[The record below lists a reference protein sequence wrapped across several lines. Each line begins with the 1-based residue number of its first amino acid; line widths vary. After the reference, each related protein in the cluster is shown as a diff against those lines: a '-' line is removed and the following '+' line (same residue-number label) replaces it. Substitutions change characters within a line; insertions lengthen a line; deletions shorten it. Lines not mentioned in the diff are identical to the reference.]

1 MIPVPAHLR
10 RILPEPGSAG
20 SIDRLIWL
28 ISILGGLGY
37 LLLPL
42 LPVEVPA
49 PVRILIKASGVGML
63 ALLVFRQPPVI
74 GGRPWGRSW
83 LGTALALSTLGDIFL
98 AGRGTNSFIYG
109 LSSFL
114 LAHLTY
120 LCLFV
125 QRWRRPLR
133 PPIIRLSS
141 TAAFLTFSLFFSQW
155 LAPGLGELAVPV
167 MIYVSAITL
176 MVVASLWANFSN
188 RWVVIGAILFMVS
201 DSILAADKFRHEAP
215 LSSYLIW
222 ATYYLGQYGIAM
234 GCLIDTATTEKQQ

>member
-10 RILPEPGSAG
+10 RILPEPGSAS

-28 ISILGGLGY
+28 TSILGGLAY

-42 LPVEVPA
+42 LPMEIPA
-49 PVRILIKASGVGML
+49 LARIVVKALGVGML
-63 ALLVFRQPPVI
+63 TLLVFRQPTATR
-74 GGRPWGRSW
+74 GRRW
-83 LGTALALSTLGDIFL
+83 LGMALALSTLGDIFL
-98 AGRGTNSFIYG
+98 AGRGADSFIYG
-109 LSSFL
+109 LGAFL

-120 LCLFV
+120 LGLFV

-176 MVVASLWANFSN
+176 MVVASLWANFN
-188 RWVVIGAILFMVS
+188 TRWVVIGAILFMVS
-201 DSILAADKFRHEAP
+201 DSILAADKFQHEVP
-215 LSSYLIW
+215 MSSYLIW
-222 ATYYLGQYGIAM
+222 ATYYLGQYGIAI
-234 GCLIDTATTEKQQ
+234 GCLIDAATTEKQE